1 MGPAEDYPFG
11 GDCRCGLVIFLLM
24 TESPH
29 KTLLFSFSRSHC
41 FLGKNNVVFY
51 FWLMLTEDCTC
62 YSKNEVIAFITNSC
76 LNLQN
81 YNNITCEQLV
91 VTAVTSNAHTALDS

>member
-1 MGPAEDYPFG
+1 MMGPAEDYPFG

-41 FLGKNNVVFY
+41 FLG
-51 FWLMLTEDCTC
+51 LMLTEDCTC

-81 YNNITCEQLV
+81 FNNITYEQLV

>member
-1 MGPAEDYPFG
+1 MWPCYFSSDDRIATQN
-11 GDCRCGLVIFLLM
+11 IA
-24 TESPH
+24 
-29 KTLLFSFSRSHC
+29 LLFEEAIVSWEKITLF
-41 FLGKNNVVFY
+41 FY

-81 YNNITCEQLV
+81 YNSITCEQLV
-91 VTAVTSNAHTALDS
+91 VTAVTSNAHTSLDS